1 MRRISLS
8 ISFIAVACLATVS
21 CQRLDT
27 NMCPKP
33 SATPAKVAQP
43 SPRPAVLADAIPSD
57 YGTPIGVTPD
67 PTRPQQVAVW
77 FAKPDRSIVAVFIEV
92 EQGKLS
98 DRTLTIPRK

>member
-1 MRRISLS
+1 MRCISPSVLL
-8 ISFIAVACLATVS
+8 IVIGCLATVS

-27 NMCPKP
+27 RMCPKP
-33 SATPAKVAQP
+33 SATPEKVAQP
-43 SPRPAVLADAIPSD
+43 SPPPAVLADAIPGD
-57 YGTPIGVTPD
+57 YGTPIGVTQD

-77 FAKPDRSIVAVFIEV
+77 FAKPDKSIVAVFMDV